1 MTRSAACPPPKPP
14 KGGENSKNV
23 VFFPYKSISTAKIR

>member
-1 MTRSAACPPPKPP
+1 MARSAACHPPKPP

-23 VFFPYKSISTAKIR
+23 VFFPYKSKIAPLE

>member
-1 MTRSAACPPPKPP
+1 MARSAACPPPKPP

-23 VFFPYKSISTAKIR
+23 VFFPYKSKIAPLE